1 MKVKIRSL
9 SIGLLIG
16 ALCMTSC
23 TVVWLFFVARSF
35 LKMSQDVENYVRLQ
49 DDVRRIGKASDFLTD
64 SARQFVVTKNIRFMK
79 GYFDEVNERKNR
91 ENSLGD
97 IMECVGS
104 ELEDSVVLLAA
115 ALGNSNDL
123 IIYEVHAMK
132 LAAISAGIPES
143 EYPAE
148 VAAFVIPAEEVS
160 LPEKEKL
167 ALAYKLVF
175 DEHYAN
181 EKERIMSRLEMAMM
195 RILDRYKR
203 LHDASWRDFRDSL
216 LKQGAFV
223 AIMLALVLSAFILIE
238 KLILR
243 PIMVFMKCIREQTE
257 IELAGAV
264 EFRYLAAV
272 YNRMFLSNNAAKAK
286 LKFEAEHDSL
296 TGILNRGAFESLV
309 KEHCGSG
316 KIVGLLLIDVDKFKK
331 INDMHGHEMGDA
343 ALKRLADMMTRYF
356 RDGDYP
362 VRYGGDEFAVL
373 LTEIPDSPDGIGS
386 AIKTVREKIDDI
398 NAELLVASA
407 DCPVPFSV
415 SVGAAFSKNGAGGR
429 LFNNADIALYKMK
442 SAGRCG
448 VMFSDEI
455 L

>member
-1 MKVKIRSL
+1 MKVRIRSL
-9 SIGLLIG
+9 SIGLLVG
-16 ALCMTSC
+16 ALCITSC
-23 TVVWLFFVARSF
+23 TVVWQFFVARSF
-35 LKMSQDVENYVRLQ
+35 LKMSHDVDNYIRLQ
-49 DDVRRIGKASDFLTD
+49 DDVRKIGKASDFLTD

-79 GYFDEVNERKNR
+79 GYFDEVNEQKNR
-91 ENSLGD
+91 ENALGD

-104 ELEDSVVLLAA
+104 ELEDSVALLAA
-115 ALGNSNDL
+115 ALGDSNDL

-148 VAAFVIPAEEVS
+148 VAEFVIPAEEVF

-167 ALAYKLVF
+167 GLAYKLVF
-175 DEHYAN
+175 DEHYAD
-181 EKERIMSRLEMAMM
+181 EKERIMSRLDMAMM

-203 LHDASWRDFRDSL
+203 LHDASWHDFRGSL

-223 AIMLALVLSAFILIE
+223 AIMLALVLSAFVLIE

-257 IELAGAV
+257 IGMSGAV

-272 YNRMFLSNNAAKAK
+272 YNRMFLANNAAKAK

-296 TGILNRGAFESLV
+296 TGILNRGAFEVLI
-309 KEHCGSG
+309 KEHCAQGES
-316 KIVGLLLIDVDKFKK
+316 VGLLLIDVDKFKL
-331 INDMHGHEMGDA
+331 INDMHGHEMGDV

-373 LTEIPDSPDGIGS
+373 LTDISDSPRGIDS
-386 AIKTVREKIDDI
+386 AMKAVREKIDDM
-398 NAELLVASA
+398 NDELLIANL
-407 DCPVPFSV
+407 DCPVSFSV
-415 SVGAAFSKNGAGGR
+415 SVGAAFSKNGAGGK
-429 LFNNADIALYKMK
+429 LFNNADAALYKMK
-442 SAGRCG
+442 AAGRCG